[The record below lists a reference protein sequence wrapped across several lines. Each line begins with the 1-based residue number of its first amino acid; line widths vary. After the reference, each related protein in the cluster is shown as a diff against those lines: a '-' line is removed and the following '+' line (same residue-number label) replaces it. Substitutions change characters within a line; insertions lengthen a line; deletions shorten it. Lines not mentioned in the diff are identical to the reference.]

1 MDMHFPASPYIPIY
15 LYITPFL
22 YRLAG
27 SSSFVIA
34 PCLTNVSRR
43 RRTLTGMDFPPV
55 ERHSIHQD
63 LMEGSPSIISGR
75 MQAPAQHIR
84 RCPTRAPLLA
94 PRNQQRPLTF
104 VIQTCGLQRSRSRTN
119 TRHTKRADRGG
130 ARARKAMMR
139 EKQRPR
145 GSRRDMTSKES

>member
-1 MDMHFPASPYIPIY
+1 MDMHFPASLYIPIY

-34 PCLTNVSRR
+34 RCLTNVSRR
-43 RRTLTGMDFPPV
+43 STLTGIEFPPV
-55 ERHSIHQD
+55 EKHSIHQD
-63 LMEGSPSIISGR
+63 LMERSPSIISGR

-84 RCPTRAPLLA
+84 RYPTRAPLLA

-104 VIQTCGLQRSRSRTN
+104 VIQTRGLQRSRSRTN
-119 TRHTKRADRGG
+119 TRHT
-130 ARARKAMMR
+130 R
-139 EKQRPR
+139 EPTEVAQ
-145 GSRRDMTSKES
+145 GLGML